1 MPNVLIVEDDALS
14 FEVLKDQL
22 QEQLSGWTISGP
34 AISIREAVKTIREQA
49 PDLVFLDIGLKD
61 GSGFEV
67 LKQLGPIGF
76 DVVVTTGNDQHA
88 LEAIKHSAL
97 DYLVKPIIAGELT
110 QALQKVDRLRKERL
124 AARQPSFTVLLNK
137 LAVPTA
143 DGLLF
148 IKVNEI
154 IRLES
159 DKNYTDFYLE
169 GNRKIVVTRNLKEYE
184 EQLTPYGFFRVHH
197 SHMVNL
203 NHLVRYVKG
212 EGGYVVMTDG
222 SSVDVSRRKKEEF
235 LARLAG

>member
-1 MPNVLIVEDDALS
+1 
-14 FEVLKDQL
+14 
-22 QEQLSGWTISGP
+22 
-34 AISIREAVKTIREQA
+34 
-49 PDLVFLDIGLKD
+49 
-61 GSGFEV
+61 
-67 LKQLGPIGF
+67 
-76 DVVVTTGNDQHA
+76 
-88 LEAIKHSAL
+88 
-97 DYLVKPIIAGELT
+97 
-110 QALQKVDRLRKERL
+110 LQKVDRLRKERL

-159 DKNYTDFYLE
+159 DKNYTDFFLE

>member
-22 QEQLSGWTISGP
+22 QEQLSGWTVSGP

-97 DYLVKPIIAGELT
+97 DT
-110 QALQKVDRLRKERL
+110 WSS
-124 AARQPSFTVLLNK
+124 PSS
-137 LAVPTA
+137 P
-143 DGLLF
+143 
-148 IKVNEI
+148 VN
-154 IRLES
+154 
-159 DKNYTDFYLE
+159 
-169 GNRKIVVTRNLKEYE
+169 
-184 EQLTPYGFFRVHH
+184 
-197 SHMVNL
+197 
-203 NHLVRYVKG
+203 
-212 EGGYVVMTDG
+212 
-222 SSVDVSRRKKEEF
+222 
-235 LARLAG
+235 

>member
-1 MPNVLIVEDDALS
+1 MPNVLIVEDDLLS
-14 FEVLKDQL
+14 FEMLKDQL
-22 QEQLSGWTISGP
+22 QELLSGWTLSGP
-34 AISIREAVKTIREQA
+34 AISIQDALKMIREQT
-49 PDLVFLDIGLKD
+49 PDLVFLDVGLKD

-76 DVVVTTGNDQHA
+76 DVVVTTGNDTHA

-97 DYLVKPIIAGELT
+97 DYLVKPVLAGDLT
-110 QALQKVDRLRKERL
+110 KALQKVDRLRKERQ
-124 AARQPSFTVLLNK
+124 ASRQPSLTVLLNK

-154 IRLES
+154 IRLAS

-184 EQLTPYGFFRVHH
+184 EHLTPHGFFRVHH